1 MKSLLSSTFLILSLT
16 GLALTTGCDR
26 NSSSTA
32 GISTSESISTFQTL
46 HEISERLYDGG
57 GVWGS
62 AQAGYRMALR
72 DSYWRGDVYG
82 FLGEDNTLYATRAAE
97 VTDYLLL
104 AQSQGGS
111 GVFGFPADAEN
122 PEFGLKVQQAMEAC
136 PSCIQNGW
144 IISLPEDY
152 IAELYY
158 DHGYALATL
167 AQRYLQTQD
176 AQLLPA
182 INLAAEWTLNK
193 PLTGNINYLSALSKG
208 LSYAYQATN
217 NPAYLN
223 KAMELH
229 EVGIF
234 PFLNEEGEAIDA
246 HNAQLEYHGFIV
258 SGLVAL
264 RQALPSDFEEI
275 DFRNELDRI
284 LELSTQK
291 MAERG
296 LTEPGGYGLTWP
308 GTNLQAWHELSLYR
322 SLSQDEVKARDRAIA
337 LIEGYQDDI
346 ENETDLF
353 RQRKAVY
360 VNFFVGFYQD

>member
-1 MKSLLSSTFLILSLT
+1 MKSLLSPTLLTLSIAA
-16 GLALTTGCDR
+16 LALTTGCDR
-26 NSSSTA
+26 NRSTTDNVS
-32 GISTSESISTFQTL
+32 INESVSIFQTL
-46 HEISERLYDGG
+46 HQTSESLYDGG

-62 AQAGYRMALR
+62 TQAGYRMALR

-82 FLGEDNTLYATRAAE
+82 FLSEVNTLYATRAAE

-111 GVFGFPADAEN
+111 GVFGFPADPEN
-122 PEFGLKVQQAMEAC
+122 PEFGSKVQQAMETC

-152 IAELYY
+152 ITELYY
-158 DHGYALATL
+158 DHGYALSTL

-182 INLAAEWTLNK
+182 INLAAEWTLDK
-193 PLTGNINYLSALSKG
+193 PSTSNINYLSALSKG
-208 LSYAYQATN
+208 LSYAYLATN
-217 NPAYLN
+217 NPTYLN
-223 KAMELH
+223 KAIELH
-229 EVGIF
+229 EIGIL
-234 PFLNEEGEAIDA
+234 PFLNGEGEAMDS

-264 RQALPSDFEEI
+264 RQALPSDFE
-275 DFRNELDRI
+275 DTAFKNNLDYI
-284 LELSTQK
+284 LALSTRR

-296 LTEPGGYGLTWP
+296 LTEPGDYGVTWP

-322 SLSQDEVKARDRAIA
+322 SLNPDEVKAKDRAIA

-346 ENETDLF
+346 KNETDLF
-353 RQRKAVY
+353 RQRKALY
-360 VNFFVGFYQD
+360 ANFFVGFYQR